1 LLFNKVAVSC
11 IFRRKEEIVKG
22 LVCLLLILS
31 FGSLLYAQLEPKP
44 LAGQEDLL
52 KDKDPKLAANKKIVY
67 DFWREVLEARHL
79 DLAEKYMRPDY
90 MQHNPNAETGIAGFK
105 AYFSR
110 LGGPLPI
117 EPKIKR
123 QVISIVAEGDLVVL
137 NFVQENKD
145 SKGQPYKTTWFDMFR
160 IQDGKIAEHWDS
172 ALKP

>member
-1 LLFNKVAVSC
+1 MRRLACLFVVLLFSVQ
-11 IFRRKEEIVKG
+11 
-22 LVCLLLILS
+22 
-31 FGSLLYAQLEPKP
+31 LYGQLEPKP
-44 LAGQEDLL
+44 LAAQEELL
-52 KDKDPKLAANKKIVY
+52 KDRDPKLAANKKIVY

-79 DLAEKYMRPDY
+79 DLAEKYMRTDY
-90 MQHNPNAETGIAGFK
+90 MQHNPNAETGVAGFK

-123 QVISIVAEGDLVVL
+123 QVISIVAAGDLVVL
-137 NFVQENKD
+137 SFVQDNKD

-172 ALKP
+172 ATKP

>member
-1 LLFNKVAVSC
+1 M
-11 IFRRKEEIVKG
+11 RKIAC
-22 LVCLLLILS
+22 LVCA
-31 FGSLLYAQLEPKP
+31 SLLAIQAFGQLAPKP
-44 LAGQEDLL
+44 LSSQEELL
-52 KDKDPKLAANKKIVY
+52 KSSDPKLAANKKIVY

-79 DLAEKYMRPDY
+79 DLADKYMKQDY

-123 QVISIVAEGDLVVL
+123 EVISIVAQGDLVVL
-137 NFVQENKD
+137 SFVQDNKD

-172 ALKP
+172 ALKQ

>member
-1 LLFNKVAVSC
+1 M
-11 IFRRKEEIVKG
+11 RKIAG
-22 LVCLLLILS
+22 LVCV
-31 FGSLLYAQLEPKP
+31 SLLAIQAYGQLSPKP
-44 LAGQEDLL
+44 LASQEELL
-52 KDKDPKLAANKKIVY
+52 KSSDPKIAANKKLVY

-79 DLAEKYMRPDY
+79 DLADKYMRQDY

-105 AYFSR
+105 AYFSK

-123 QVISIVAEGDLVVL
+123 EVISIVAQGDLVVL
-137 NFVQENKD
+137 SFVQDNKD

-172 ALKP
+172 AQKQ

>member
-1 LLFNKVAVSC
+1 
-11 IFRRKEEIVKG
+11 VKKTA
-22 LVCLLLILS
+22 CLLAFVLFS
-31 FGSLLYAQLEPKP
+31 VVVYAHIDPKP
-44 LAGQEDLL
+44 LSSQEEQL
-52 KDKDPKLAANKKIVY
+52 KSNDKKLAANKKLVY

-79 DLAEKYMRPDY
+79 DIAEKYMRPDY
-90 MQHNPNAETGIAGFK
+90 IQHNPNADTGIDGFK

-123 QVISIVAEGDLVVL
+123 DVISIVAEGNLVVL
-137 NFVQENKD
+137 NFVQGNKD

-172 ALKP
+172 ALRQ

>member
-1 LLFNKVAVSC
+1 MKKFVCLPVVLLFSVQ
-11 IFRRKEEIVKG
+11 
-22 LVCLLLILS
+22 
-31 FGSLLYAQLEPKP
+31 LYAQLDPKP
-44 LAGQEDLL
+44 LTSQEEML
-52 KDKDPKLAANKKIVY
+52 KSKDPKLAANKKLVY

-105 AYFSR
+105 AYFSK

-117 EPKIKR
+117 EPRIKR

>member
-1 LLFNKVAVSC
+1 MRRAVYLF
-11 IFRRKEEIVKG
+11 IG
-22 LVCLLLILS
+22 LSISVYA
-31 FGSLLYAQLEPKP
+31 YAQLEPKP
-44 LAGQEDLL
+44 LAAQEELL
-52 KDKDPKLAANKKIVY
+52 KSSDPRLAANKKLVY

-79 DLAEKYMRPDY
+79 DLAEKYMRTDY
-90 MQHNPNAETGIAGFK
+90 MQHNPNAETGVAGFK

-123 QVISIVAEGDLVVL
+123 QVISIVAAGDLVVL
-137 NFVQENKD
+137 SFVQDNKD

>member
-1 LLFNKVAVSC
+1 MRKFIGLF
-11 IFRRKEEIVKG
+11 IV
-22 LVCLLLILS
+22 LFFSIQL
-31 FGSLLYAQLEPKP
+31 FAQLPPKP
-44 LAGQEDLL
+44 LASQEEML
-52 KDKDPKLAANKKIVY
+52 KDNDKKLAANKKLVF

-79 DLAEKYMRPDY
+79 DLADKYMRPDY

-123 QVISIVAEGDLVVL
+123 EVISIVAQSDIVVL
-137 NFVQENKD
+137 SFVQDNKD

-172 ALKP
+172 ALKQ

>member
-1 LLFNKVAVSC
+1 MMRRLMSLFVA
-11 IFRRKEEIVKG
+11 
-22 LVCLLLILS
+22 LS
-31 FGSLLYAQLEPKP
+31 FGTLLYAQVDPKP
-44 LAGQEDLL
+44 LAAQEELV
-52 KDKDPKLAANKKIVY
+52 KDRDPKLAANKKLVY

-79 DLAEKYMRPDY
+79 DLAEKYMRTDY
-90 MQHNPNAETGIAGFK
+90 IQHNPNAETGVAGFK
-105 AYFSR
+105 AYFSK

-172 ALKP
+172 ATKP

>member
-1 LLFNKVAVSC
+1 M
-11 IFRRKEEIVKG
+11 RKIAG
-22 LVCLLLILS
+22 LVCV
-31 FGSLLYAQLEPKP
+31 SLLAIQAYGQLAPKP
-44 LAGQEDLL
+44 LASQEELL
-52 KDKDPKLAANKKIVY
+52 KSSDPKLAANKKLVY

-79 DLAEKYMRPDY
+79 DLADKYMRQDY

-123 QVISIVAEGDLVVL
+123 EVISIVAQGDLIVL
-137 NFVQENKD
+137 SFVQDNKD

-160 IQDGKIAEHWDS
+160 IQGGKIAEHWDS
-172 ALKP
+172 ALKQ

>member
-1 LLFNKVAVSC
+1 MQRAACLICALLFSIQAS
-11 IFRRKEEIVKG
+11 
-22 LVCLLLILS
+22 
-31 FGSLLYAQLEPKP
+31 AQLAPKP
-44 LAGQEDLL
+44 LASQEELL
-52 KDKDPKLAANKKIVY
+52 KSSDPKMAANKKLVF

-79 DLAEKYMRPDY
+79 DLADKYMRQDY

-105 AYFSR
+105 VYFAR

-123 QVISIVAEGDLVVL
+123 EVISILAQGDLVVL
-137 NFVQENKD
+137 SFVQDNKD

-160 IQDGKIAEHWDS
+160 IQGGKIAEHWDS

>member
-1 LLFNKVAVSC
+1 VKKLACLTAVLLSSV
-11 IFRRKEEIVKG
+11 
-22 LVCLLLILS
+22 
-31 FGSLLYAQLEPKP
+31 LLYASIDPKP
-44 LAGQEDLL
+44 LASQEELL
-52 KDKDPKLAANKKIVY
+52 KSSDKKLAANKKLVY

-79 DLAEKYMRPDY
+79 DLAEKYMRTDY
-90 MQHNPNAETGIAGFK
+90 MQHNPNADTGVAGFK
-105 AYFSR
+105 AYFSK

-123 QVISIVAEGDLVVL
+123 EVISIVAEGNLVIL

-172 ALKP
+172 ALKQ